1 MDDQYTAGVKSK
13 MLKAL
18 DVTKSDIGTVRT
30 GRATPA
36 LVENIIIPAYGGS
49 QKMKV
54 MEMATISATDNR
66 SLVIVPFDP
75 STREEIIKGIQE
87 SNAGLTPISDGEQ
100 IRITIPPLTEERRQE
115 YLKLARAKLEA
126 GRIMIRQIRHE
137 EMAKLKRT
145 FEAKDITE
153 DDRKR
158 LEKQYQEI
166 TDEMIGEID
175 RLGDLKEKELMQI

>member
-1 MDDQYTAGVKSK
+1 
-13 MLKAL
+13 
-18 DVTKSDIGTVRT
+18 
-30 GRATPA
+30 
-36 LVENIIIPAYGGS
+36 
-49 QKMKV
+49 MKV